1 MLPCYCHSKYNN
13 EAAYLQLALK
23 PDVTR
28 VIWISRKLEHTVLK
42 EISRASSLEILYSYE
57 VIFFSFF
64 NPTLHSCICW
74 NLSFHIR
81 SNSVFAEA
89 ILNSVKWAC
98 Y

>member
-28 VIWISRKLEHTVLK
+28 VIWISRKLEHIVLK

-64 NPTLHSCICW
+64 NPTYIAVSVGICHSI
-74 NLSFHIR
+74 
-81 SNSVFAEA
+81 SVLIVYLLKLF
-89 ILNSVKWAC
+89 
-98 Y
+98 

>member
-28 VIWISRKLEHTVLK
+28 VIWISRKLEHIVLK

-57 VIFFSFF
+57 VIFFFLFSI
-64 NPTLHSCICW
+64 LLYIAVSVGICHSI
-74 NLSFHIR
+74 
-81 SNSVFAEA
+81 SVLIVYLLKLF
-89 ILNSVKWAC
+89 
-98 Y
+98 